1 MKFFKV
7 LIMFLLISPMVYSNP
22 SISFTELMENFERN
36 PKILSEIKQ
45 ISKNQ
50 NIPFEIYT
58 SDKKLILAKGV
69 ENGQLV
75 YAVIRNLLNIFEN
88 TSVMYYAQVK
98 DNFNLSNSKLV
109 FGDGRVVDNTKGV
122 YDVQL
127 SNSRGLSG
135 LLMIPEWS
143 DKVFAFDGETG
154 DLVDTNFIPITSPQL
169 QSPKQASLHISKRIL
184 VSDQISDVVQR
195 FDTLGNYINIFA
207 PSTGVNTAILDNI
220 RGMGFRNNWNTLVT
234 VGSGASQNTIQ
245 QFDTAG
251 NHIGAFITTNLSSPF
266 GIVVRTNDILVSNSS
281 GTADVTRFD
290 LNGTYI
296 DNFIVSSLS
305 FAQQIIRISNGNIA
319 TAFFTGTTTSGLL
332 ITDSTGTNVINTF
345 QSVTGL
351 RGCWRLPNGNYIV
364 TNAAGV
370 HEIDG
375 TTGASIRTIIVRSN
389 FQYVD
394 KYNPQ
399 TLTGITP
406 VMLNTIAE
414 NYSLKNNYPNPFNP
428 QTTIEFTIPE
438 NGFVKLKVFDVLGKE
453 VSSLVNANLVKG
465 TYKIDFNGS
474 GLNSGIYFYR
484 LEANNFIQTKRMT
497 LIK

>member
-1 MKFFKV
+1 MKFFKL
-7 LIMFLLISPMVYSNP
+7 LILFLLISPMVYSNP

-36 PKILSEIKQ
+36 PKVLMEIKQ

-50 NIPFEIYT
+50 NIPYEIYT
-58 SDKKLILAKGV
+58 SDKKLILAKGI

-75 YAVIRNLLNIFEN
+75 YAVIRNLLNVFEN
-88 TSVMYYAQVK
+88 TSVMYYSQVK
-98 DNFNLSNSKLV
+98 ENFNLSTSKLV
-109 FGDGRVVDNTKGV
+109 YGNGRVEDNTNGV

-127 SNSRGLSG
+127 SSSRGAYG

-154 DLVDTNFIPITSPQL
+154 DLVDTNFIPITNPQL
-169 QSPKQASLHISKRIL
+169 QSPKQATLHISKRIL

-207 PSTGVNTAILDNI
+207 PSTGLNTAILDNI
-220 RGMGFRNNWNTLVT
+220 RGFGIRNNWNILVT

-251 NHIGAFITTNLSSPF
+251 NHIGTFINTNVNSPF
-266 GIVVRTNDILVSNSS
+266 SVLVRSNDILVTNSS

-290 LNGTYI
+290 LNGTYL
-296 DNFIVSSLS
+296 DNFAVSSLS
-305 FAQQIIRISNGNIA
+305 FAQQIIRLSNGNIA
-319 TAFFTGTTTSGLL
+319 TAYFTGTTTSGLL
-332 ITDSTGTNVINTF
+332 ITDSTGTSVANTF

-351 RGCWRLPNGNYIV
+351 RGCWQLPNGNFIV
-364 TNAAGV
+364 TNASGV
-370 HEIDG
+370 HEING

-399 TLTGITP
+399 TLTNITP
-406 VMLNTIAE
+406 ITTNSVADA
-414 NYSLKNNYPNPFNP
+414 YSLKNNYPNPFNP

-438 NGFVKLKVFDVLGKE
+438 NGFVKLKVYDVLGKE

-465 TYKIDFNGS
+465 NYKIDFDGS

-484 LEANNFIQTKRMT
+484 LESGSFVQTKRMT